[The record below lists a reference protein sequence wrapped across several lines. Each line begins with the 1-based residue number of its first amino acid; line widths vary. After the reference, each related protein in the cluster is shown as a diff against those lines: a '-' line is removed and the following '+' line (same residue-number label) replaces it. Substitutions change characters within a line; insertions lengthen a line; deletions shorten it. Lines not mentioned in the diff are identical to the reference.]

1 MDVVARLVGVLEANP
16 GVGAV
21 QPRPVDPTGLPSPA
35 RWVPRPRGRDPL
47 RPGVVG
53 WVWEGTFVIRRH
65 LFEQAGGWPGH
76 FWYGHE
82 GVELAWRV
90 WDAGFTTWYAPDVVM
105 NHPATS
111 PTRHDTYYRLNAR
124 NRVWVA
130 RRNLPWP
137 LAVVYLGVW
146 TAVTVLR
153 FRSLRLLRVWFGGF
167 REGMGPGAGE
177 RRPMRWR
184 TVWRL
189 TRAGRPPV
197 I

>member
-1 MDVVARLVGVLEANP
+1 
-16 GVGAV
+16 
-21 QPRPVDPTGLPSPA
+21 
-35 RWVPRPRGRDPL
+35 
-47 RPGVVG
+47 
-53 WVWEGTFVIRRH
+53 VI
-65 LFEQAGGWPGH
+65 
-76 FWYGHE
+76 
-82 GVELAWRV
+82 
-90 WDAGFTTWYAPDVVM
+90 

-137 LAVVYLGVW
+137 LVVVYLTVW
-146 TAVTVLR
+146 TVLTVVR
-153 FRSLRLLRVWFGGF
+153 FRSPRLLRVWFAGF
-167 REGMGPGAGE
+167 REGLGPGAGE

-197 I
+197 V